1 VSVPPTTHSAA
12 SEVGAAN
19 PAAVEPAA
27 MKASTPETTASTA
40 AGKSVIG
47 NKAGGHKNHCSEASE
62 SIPKHG
68 HSSLL
73 ISGNSIG
80 AFRLAC
86 RFDMPF
92 AKRRLG
98 QLAALRL

>member
-1 VSVPPTTHSAA
+1 VSVSPTTHSPA

-27 MKASTPETTASTA
+27 MKASTPETTASTTA
-40 AGKSVIG
+40 RKSVIR
-47 NKAGGHKNHCSEASE
+47 NKAGRHKDDCSEASE

-73 ISGNSIG
+73 IRGNSIG

-86 RFDMPF
+86 RFDMHV
-92 AKRRLG
+92 AKQRLG